1 MTTEPK
7 SSARPRS
14 FGALPSH
21 AEARAIVE
29 RARRLRAETL
39 AGLARA
45 ALSRIARRP
54 AAAGQAFCRGL
65 SRGLG
70 QAPRQA

>member
-1 MTTEPK
+1 MSTE
-7 SSARPRS
+7 SNGSARPRS
-14 FGALPSH
+14 SGALPSH
-21 AEARAIVE
+21 AEARATVE

-54 AAAGQAFCRGL
+54 AAGEALGRGL

>member
-21 AEARAIVE
+21 AEASAIVE

-45 ALSRIARRP
+45 ALSRIGRRP
-54 AAAGQAFCRGL
+54 AAGQAFGRGL